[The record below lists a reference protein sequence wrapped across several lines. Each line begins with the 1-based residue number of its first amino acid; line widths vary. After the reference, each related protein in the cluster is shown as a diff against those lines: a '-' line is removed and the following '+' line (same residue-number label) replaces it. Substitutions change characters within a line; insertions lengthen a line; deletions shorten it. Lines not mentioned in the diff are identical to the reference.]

1 MPIND
6 GFFSAT
12 LISWSI
18 RCLSVDVRFTMS
30 IFNLVVARATAWLN
44 PLSYNKPSCFSS
56 HVFELRPDFNLY
68 VSRFYHESLLQGQ
81 HGRGRRQLVQAKL
94 LKVSCFLSF
103 LLLRKV
109 FNLILCAF
117 KSLMVIS

>member
-1 MPIND
+1 MD
-6 GFFSAT
+6 FCAT
-12 LISWSI
+12 LSSGII
-18 RCLSVDVRFTMS
+18 RCLSVDVRFTMT
-30 IFNLVVARATAWLN
+30 IFNLVLAPATAWLN
-44 PLSYNKPSCFSS
+44 PPSYNKPSCFSS
-56 HVFELRPDFNLY
+56 HVFELRPDFKLY

>member
-6 GFFSAT
+6 GFIIAT
-12 LISWSI
+12 LISWSM

-44 PLSYNKPSCFSS
+44 PPSYNKPSCFSS
-56 HVFELRPDFNLY
+56 HVFELRPDFKLY

-81 HGRGRRQLVQAKL
+81 HGRGRRQPIQAKL
-94 LKVSCFLSF
+94 LKVSYFLSF
-103 LLLRKV
+103 MWFWKV
-109 FNLILCAF
+109 MF
-117 KSLMVIS
+117 